1 VKRDDVRQYT
11 AAVAFEPRLHNV
23 IRKLSFKFEPELFT
37 SVDNRLQTAD
47 VSIRPFGFET
57 ESGEELD
64 FKIKPT
70 VERLSEPFEIR
81 SGFVVPAGDYTYTRL
96 SVAGTTSDK
105 RRVSASLE
113 VAGGE
118 FWTGHETD
126 WIAGIAWR
134 PGRHFNSS
142 IDFEQDEVV
151 LPAGRF
157 TAQLTRLH
165 ANIQYSANL
174 TWANFLQY
182 DNESNGVGFNSSIR
196 WIPSLGS
203 ELFLV
208 FNESLIR
215 ANDTVIPM
223 FQEAPL
229 KFEYTIRF

>member
-1 VKRDDVRQYT
+1 
-11 AAVAFEPRLHNV
+11 
-23 IRKLSFKFEPELFT
+23 
-37 SVDNRLQTAD
+37 
-47 VSIRPFGFET
+47 
-57 ESGEELD
+57 
-64 FKIKPT
+64 
-70 VERLSEPFEIR
+70 
-81 SGFVVPAGDYTYTRL
+81 
-96 SVAGTTSDK
+96 
-105 RRVSASLE
+105 
-113 VAGGE
+113 
-118 FWTGHETD
+118 
-126 WIAGIAWR
+126 
-134 PGRHFNSS
+134 
-142 IDFEQDEVV
+142 
-151 LPAGRF
+151 
-157 TAQLTRLH
+157 LH